1 MKNNK
6 NIFMNPK
13 KKKCNKNTKINKK
26 TEISHKNKLYPA
38 TKHKTETFYSN
49 NHGKYNFLFMSG
61 SYNKRQALYSFSV
74 SYMYILWNIY
84 IKK

>member
-6 NIFMNPK
+6 NIFMNLQ
-13 KKKCNKNTKINKK
+13 KKKCNKNTKIKKKK

-74 SYMYILWNIY
+74 SYMYTLEY
-84 IKK
+84 LY